1 MQRSGVLQ
9 DKRLEP
15 PSVKWFK
22 LYTELAQHPRLRI
35 LSFEDRWHYISL
47 MCAKA
52 DGTLDQ
58 DNEKLR
64 DQMLSVHLGLT
75 PVEMAAVKDRLMDVE
90 LIADDWD
97 IINWEDKQ
105 SSDATGAARK
115 RRQRAREKLAK
126 EQEQRNKNIRT
137 ESDGHGTVTGQSRD
151 IEKEETVERIWK
163 LFPKKVAKAK
173 CVKKLTKLDMPTL
186 ALIEKDLRARVW
198 NPDPRYILNPE
209 TYINQERWMDEVS
222 APEQKD
228 EEFYV

>member
-1 MQRSGVLQ
+1 M
-9 DKRLEP
+9 
-15 PSVKWFK
+15 KWFK

-126 EQEQRNKNIRT
+126 EEKIRNKNT
-137 ESDGHGTVTGQSRD
+137 EQDVTVTGQSRD
-151 IEKEETVERIWK
+151 IEKEETAERIWK

-173 CVKKLTKLDMPTL
+173 CVKKLDRLDTATL
-186 ALIEKDLRARVW
+186 GLIEKDLRARVW
-198 NPDPRYILNPE
+198 PTETRYILNPE
-209 TYINQERWMDEVS
+209 TYINQERWLDEIS
-222 APEQKD
+222 TPAQK
-228 EEFYV
+228 EEDLYV

>member
-1 MQRSGVLQ
+1 M
-9 DKRLEP
+9 
-15 PSVKWFK
+15 KWFK
-22 LYTELAQHPRLRI
+22 LYPEIANHPRLRI

-58 DNEKLR
+58 PNEKLR

-75 PVEMAAVKDRLMDVE
+75 PVEMGQVKERLMDVE

-115 RRQRAREKLAK
+115 RRQRAREKLSK
-126 EQEQRNKNIRT
+126 EEEIRNKKEEQNV
-137 ESDGHGTVTGQSRD
+137 TVTGQSRD

-163 LFPKKVAKAK
+163 LFPKKVAKTK
-173 CVKKLTKLDMPTL
+173 CVKKLMKIDMPTL

-198 NPDPRYILNPE
+198 PAEARFILNPE
-209 TYINQERWMDEVS
+209 TYINQERWLDEIS
-222 APEQKD
+222 TPEQK
-228 EEFYV
+228 EEDLYV

>member
-1 MQRSGVLQ
+1 
-9 DKRLEP
+9 
-15 PSVKWFK
+15 VKWFK

-126 EQEQRNKNIRT
+126 EEKIRNKNT
-137 ESDGHGTVTGQSRD
+137 EQDVTVTGQSRD
-151 IEKEETVERIWK
+151 IEKEETAERIWK

-173 CVKKLTKLDMPTL
+173 CVKKLDRLDTATL
-186 ALIEKDLRARVW
+186 GLIEKDLRARVW
-198 NPDPRYILNPE
+198 PTETRYILNPE
-209 TYINQERWMDEVS
+209 TYINQERWLDEIS
-222 APEQKD
+222 TPAQK
-228 EEFYV
+228 EEDLYV

>member
-1 MQRSGVLQ
+1 M
-9 DKRLEP
+9 
-15 PSVKWFK
+15 KWFK

-35 LSFEDRWHYISL
+35 LAFEDRWHYVSL

-58 DNEKLR
+58 DNAKLR

-75 PVEMAAVKDRLMDVE
+75 PVEMASVKERLMDVE

-97 IINWEDKQ
+97 IINWNDKQ
-105 SSDATGAARK
+105 SEDATGAARK

-126 EQEQRNKNIRT
+126 EEELKNKNKNKNI
-137 ESDGHGTVTGQSRD
+137 EPNVTVTGQSRD
-151 IEKEETVERIWK
+151 IIPDNPHEKEEAIERVWK
-163 LFPKKVAKAK
+163 LFPKKVAKNR
-173 CVKKLTKLDMPTL
+173 CIKKLERLDMATL
-186 ALIEKDLRARVW
+186 GLIEKDLRARVW

-228 EEFYV
+228 DELYV

>member
-1 MQRSGVLQ
+1 M
-9 DKRLEP
+9 
-15 PSVKWFK
+15 KWFK

-58 DNEKLR
+58 PNDKLR

-75 PVEMAAVKDRLMDVE
+75 PVEMGQVKERLMDVE
-90 LIADDWD
+90 LIAEDWD

-115 RRQRAREKLAK
+115 RRQRAREKLA
-126 EQEQRNKNIRT
+126 QEEELRNKNK
-137 ESDGHGTVTGQSRD
+137 EQNVTVTRQSRD
-151 IEKEETVERIWK
+151 IEKDEQIERIWELYPRKVGKKACLPK
-163 LFPKKVAKAK
+163 LQ
-173 CVKKLTKLDMPTL
+173 KLDTATL
-186 ALIEKDLRARVW
+186 DLIEKDLRTRVW
-198 NPDPRYILNPE
+198 EENPKFIPHPERYINR
-209 TYINQERWMDEVS
+209 ERWLDEVS

-228 EEFYV
+228 EELYV

>member
-1 MQRSGVLQ
+1 M
-9 DKRLEP
+9 
-15 PSVKWFK
+15 KWFK
-22 LYTELAQHPRLRI
+22 LYPEIANHPRLRI

-58 DNEKLR
+58 PNEKLR

-75 PVEMAAVKDRLMDVE
+75 PVEMVQVKERLMDVE
-90 LIADDWD
+90 LIAEDWD

-126 EQEQRNKNIRT
+126 EEEERNKNT
-137 ESDGHGTVTGQSRD
+137 EQNVTVTGQSRD

-173 CVKKLTKLDMPTL
+173 CVKKLTKLDKPTL

-198 NPDPRYILNPE
+198 PTETRYILNPE
-209 TYINQERWMDEVS
+209 TYINQERWLDEIS
-222 APEQKD
+222 MPEQK
-228 EEFYV
+228 EEDLYV

>member
-1 MQRSGVLQ
+1 M
-9 DKRLEP
+9 
-15 PSVKWFK
+15 KWFK
-22 LYTELAQHPRLRI
+22 LYSEIANHPRLRI

-58 DNEKLR
+58 PNAKLR

-75 PVEMAAVKDRLMDVE
+75 PVEMSAVKERLVDVE

-126 EQEQRNKNIRT
+126 EEELRNKNK
-137 ESDGHGTVTGQSRD
+137 EQNVTVTGQSRD

-173 CVKKLTKLDMPTL
+173 CVKKLTKLDKPTL

-198 NPDPRYILNPE
+198 PTETRYILNPE
-209 TYINQERWMDEVS
+209 TYINQERWLDEVS
-222 APEQKD
+222 MPEQK
-228 EEFYV
+228 EEDLYV

>member
-1 MQRSGVLQ
+1 MR
-9 DKRLEP
+9 
-15 PSVKWFK
+15 WFK
-22 LYTELAQHPRLRI
+22 LYPEIANHPRLRI

-58 DNEKLR
+58 PSEKLR
-64 DQMLSVHLGLT
+64 DQMLSVHL
-75 PVEMAAVKDRLMDVE
+75 VKGRLMDVE
-90 LIADDWD
+90 LIAEDWD

-126 EQEQRNKNIRT
+126 EEELKNKNT
-137 ESDGHGTVTGQSRD
+137 EQNVTVTGQSRD

-173 CVKKLTKLDMPTL
+173 CVKKLERLDTVTL
-186 ALIEKDLRARVW
+186 GLIEKDLRARVW
-198 NPDPRYILNPE
+198 PTETRYILNPE
-209 TYINQERWMDEVS
+209 TYINQERWLDEVS
-222 APEQKD
+222 TPEQK
-228 EEFYV
+228 EEDLYV

>member
-1 MQRSGVLQ
+1 M
-9 DKRLEP
+9 
-15 PSVKWFK
+15 KWFK
-22 LYTELAQHPRLRI
+22 LYPEIANHPRLRI

-58 DNEKLR
+58 PNEKLR
-64 DQMLSVHLGLT
+64 DQMLSVHLGIT
-75 PVEMAAVKDRLMDVE
+75 PVEMAQVKERLMDVE
-90 LIADDWD
+90 LIAEDWD

-126 EQEQRNKNIRT
+126 EEELRNKNK
-137 ESDGHGTVTGQSRD
+137 EQNVTVTGQSRD

-173 CVKKLTKLDMPTL
+173 CVKKLAKLDMPTL

-198 NPDPRYILNPE
+198 PTETRYILNPE
-209 TYINQERWMDEVS
+209 TYINQERWLDEVS
-222 APEQKD
+222 TPEQK
-228 EEFYV
+228 EEDLYV

>member
-1 MQRSGVLQ
+1 M
-9 DKRLEP
+9 
-15 PSVKWFK
+15 KWFK
-22 LYTELAQHPRLRI
+22 LYPEIANHPRLRI

-58 DNEKLR
+58 PSEKLR

-75 PVEMAAVKDRLMDVE
+75 PVEMAQVKGRLMDVE
-90 LIADDWD
+90 LIAEDWD

-126 EQEQRNKNIRT
+126 EEELRNKNK
-137 ESDGHGTVTGQSRD
+137 EQNVTVTGQSRD
-151 IEKEETVERIWK
+151 IKKEETVERIWK

-173 CVKKLTKLDMPTL
+173 CVKKLERLDTVTL
-186 ALIEKDLRARVW
+186 GLIEKDLRARVW
-198 NPDPRYILNPE
+198 PTETRYILNPE
-209 TYINQERWMDEVS
+209 TYINQERWLDEVS
-222 APEQKD
+222 TPEQK
-228 EEFYV
+228 EEDLYV

>member
-1 MQRSGVLQ
+1 M
-9 DKRLEP
+9 
-15 PSVKWFK
+15 KWFK

-35 LSFEDRWHYISL
+35 LSFEDRWHYVSL

-105 SSDATGAARK
+105 SADATGAARK
-115 RRQRAREKLAK
+115 RRQRAKEKLAK
-126 EQEQRNKNIRT
+126 EERSKNIKNK
-137 ESDGHGTVTGQSRD
+137 EQNVTVTGQSRD
-151 IEKEETVERIWK
+151 TKKDEQIERIWELYPRKVGKKACLPK
-163 LFPKKVAKAK
+163 LQ
-173 CVKKLTKLDMPTL
+173 KLDTATL
-186 ALIEKDLRARVW
+186 DLIEKDLRTRVW
-198 NPDPRYILNPE
+198 EENPKFIPHPERYINR
-209 TYINQERWMDEVS
+209 ERWLDEDS
-222 APEQKD
+222 APKQKD
-228 EEFYV
+228 EELYV